1 VSKGSDYISRVL
13 SNITAE
19 DQIGNTSYK
28 GAFVAA
34 ALAILREVD
43 SPIKERALVSLAA
56 LQIGQLDTSWF
67 NKKKAA

>member
-1 VSKGSDYISRVL
+1 MSKGSDYISRVL

-19 DQIGNTSYK
+19 DQVGNTSYK

>member
-1 VSKGSDYISRVL
+1 MSKGSDYISRVL

>member
-43 SPIKERALVSLAA
+43 SPIRERALVSLAA

>member
-34 ALAILREVD
+34 ALAILKDVD
-43 SPIKERALVSLAA
+43 SPIKERALVSLAT
-56 LQIGQLDTSWF
+56 LEIGQLEASWF
-67 NKKKAA
+67 YKKKAA